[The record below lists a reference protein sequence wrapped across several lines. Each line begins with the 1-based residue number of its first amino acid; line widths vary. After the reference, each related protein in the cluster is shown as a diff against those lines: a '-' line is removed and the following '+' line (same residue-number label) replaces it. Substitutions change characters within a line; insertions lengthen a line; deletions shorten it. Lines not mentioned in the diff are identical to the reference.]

1 MSSDLHAVAPRIFAE
16 LDRLSGV
23 FSVRDLEALF
33 RASRQDWDLPAGTTT
48 SAWLDFLQTEGK
60 LRKHTLQCKCRT
72 VRFHLPMGQ
81 AEVSD
86 RSMVLSHSFLDKRT
100 HDHVASTSTRN

>member
-1 MSSDLHAVAPRIFAE
+1 MPSDLHAVAPRIFAE

-48 SAWLDFLQTEGK
+48 SAWLD
-60 LRKHTLQCKCRT
+60 
-72 VRFHLPMGQ
+72 
-81 AEVSD
+81 
-86 RSMVLSHSFLDKRT
+86 
-100 HDHVASTSTRN
+100 